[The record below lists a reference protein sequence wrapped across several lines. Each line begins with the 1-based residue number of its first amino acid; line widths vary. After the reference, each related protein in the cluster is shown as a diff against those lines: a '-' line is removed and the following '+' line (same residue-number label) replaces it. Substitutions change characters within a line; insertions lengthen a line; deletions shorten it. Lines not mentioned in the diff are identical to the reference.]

1 GRHRPR
7 QPVHRGGAR
16 RPALRR
22 PVPPGA
28 LGRYRRAHPPQLP
41 GDGFL
46 MGFTVYPALD
56 IRGGRVVRLAQ
67 GDYARETRYGDDPL
81 PRAAAFAQAGARW
94 MHLVDLDAAKA
105 GGYTLAPLL
114 GQIARETGLQ
124 VQTGGGVR
132 GRDDVARILDAGAAR
147 VVVGSL
153 SVREPET
160 VIGWLSEFGG
170 DRITVALDTR
180 QDDAGTWQ
188 LPVHGWTENAG
199 ASLDQLLPRFVDAG
213 LRHLLCT
220 DIARDGMLS
229 GPNLDLY
236 AHLARLAP
244 GVAGQASGG
253 GRGAAEV
260 AGARQ
265 AGCAG
270 AVLGRALL
278 EGRLQLADALA
289 VEEA

>member
-1 GRHRPR
+1 
-7 QPVHRGGAR
+7 
-16 RPALRR
+16 
-22 PVPPGA
+22 
-28 LGRYRRAHPPQLP
+28 
-41 GDGFL
+41 

-56 IRGGRVVRLAQ
+56 IRGGKVVRLAQ
-67 GDYARETRYGDDPL
+67 GDYARETQYGDDPL
-81 PRAAAFAQAGARW
+81 PRAAAFAAAGARW
-94 MHLVDLDAAKA
+94 MHLVDLDAARA

-114 GQIARETGLQ
+114 AAISRDTGLQ

-132 GRDDVARILDAGAAR
+132 SRDDVARILDAGAAR

-160 VIGWLSEFGG
+160 VLAWLDEFGG
-170 DRITVALDTR
+170 ERITVALDTR
-180 QDDAGTWQ
+180 QDEAGTWQ

-199 ASLDQLLPRFVDAG
+199 ASLDALLPRYVEAG

-236 AHLARLAP
+236 AHLHALAP
-244 GVAGQASGG
+244 AVAVQASGG
-253 GRGAAEV
+253 VRDAADV
-260 AGARQ
+260 AAARQ

-278 EGRLQLADALA
+278 EGRLALADALVLEKSA
-289 VEEA
+289 C

>member
-1 GRHRPR
+1 
-7 QPVHRGGAR
+7 
-16 RPALRR
+16 
-22 PVPPGA
+22 
-28 LGRYRRAHPPQLP
+28 
-41 GDGFL
+41 

-56 IRGGRVVRLAQ
+56 IRGGKVVRLAQ
-67 GDYARETRYGDDPL
+67 GDYARETQYGDDPL
-81 PRAAAFAQAGARW
+81 PRAAAFAAAGARW
-94 MHLVDLDAAKA
+94 MHLVDLDAARA

-114 GQIARETGLQ
+114 AAIGRGTGLQ

-132 GRDDVARILDAGAAR
+132 SRDDVARILDAGAAR

-160 VIGWLSEFGG
+160 VLAWLDEFGG
-170 DRITVALDTR
+170 ERITVALDTR
-180 QDDAGTWQ
+180 QDEAGTWQ
-188 LPVHGWTENAG
+188 LPVHGWTEDAG
-199 ASLDQLLPRFVDAG
+199 VTLDALLPRYVEAG

-236 AHLARLAP
+236 AHLHALAP
-244 GVAGQASGG
+244 DVAVQASGG
-253 GRGAAEV
+253 VRDAGDVAA
-260 AGARQ
+260 ART

-278 EGRLQLADALA
+278 EGRLALADALVLEKPA
-289 VEEA
+289 C